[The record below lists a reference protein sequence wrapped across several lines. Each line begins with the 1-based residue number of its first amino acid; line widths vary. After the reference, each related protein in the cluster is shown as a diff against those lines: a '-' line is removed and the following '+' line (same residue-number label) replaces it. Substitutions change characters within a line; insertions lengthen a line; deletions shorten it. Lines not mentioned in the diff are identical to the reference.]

1 MDDGY
6 SFLWVMFGVFALL
19 AFLGG
24 MAFWYWKSR
33 RDNVTEEDIKTMVDE
48 GHEQGVLESSEAKM
62 IRNIFEL
69 DEKEAGD
76 VMVHRRHM

>member
-33 RDNVTEEDIKTMVDE
+33 RDNVTEEDIKKCDE
-48 GHEQGVLESSEAKM
+48 ILLDKM
-62 IRNIFEL
+62 LKMHAEL
-69 DEKEAGD
+69 AEMMKKG
-76 VMVHRRHM
+76 RKK